1 MVPLRGPAKEAS
13 RRWAVSLSGSQE
25 SACACQQRKSLRSQQ
40 AVFRMAQFPMVRREL
55 HRGPNQPDKVEP
67 PGHANS

>member
-1 MVPLRGPAKEAS
+1 MVPLRRPAKEAS

-25 SACACQQRKSLRSQQ
+25 SAGACQQKSMRSQQ
-40 AVFRMAQFPMVRREL
+40 AVFRMAQLPVVRREL